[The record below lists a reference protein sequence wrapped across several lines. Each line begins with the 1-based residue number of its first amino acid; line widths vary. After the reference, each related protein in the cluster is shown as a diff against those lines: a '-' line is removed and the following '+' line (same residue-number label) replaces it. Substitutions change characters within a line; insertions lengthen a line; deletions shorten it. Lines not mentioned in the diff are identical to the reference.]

1 MGYIQTLRSY
11 CRPAQIY
18 LAITAFSTLILFIQN
33 CRDSHSFTCGIFKVK
48 TPISNMFYFAF
59 QTIFALGWTWFLNF
73 LCRKGWTTLSWLL
86 VFLPILAM
94 FFTIAIVMYALATG
108 KTLNKTVKNIKK
120 N

>member
-18 LAITAFSTLILFIQN
+18 LAITTFSTLILFIQN

-73 LCRKGWTTLSWLL
+73 LCRG
-86 VFLPILAM
+86 LPKS
-94 FFTIAIVMYALATG
+94 VS
-108 KTLNKTVKNIKK
+108 
-120 N
+120 